1 MRSRAIPVTLVL
13 CIALASGG
21 WLMERGLRGAGTSV
35 AGARLFDQVSSLVR
49 EGYVDSISQGQI
61 YRKSVDGL
69 LHELQDPHSVFLDST
84 RLRSLKESTSGRY
97 AGIGIQM
104 DLRDGWITVVAP
116 LPGSPAERAG
126 IQTGDRVVEIEGKG
140 TSGWTSEEA
149 SKALR
154 GEPGT
159 SVKLMLER
167 PGVAEHIPVR
177 VDRREIHV
185 SSTRYAQLL
194 GGGVGYVD
202 FTIFSESSAE
212 ELRASID
219 SLRKAGMASLILDL
233 RGNPGGLLDQ
243 GVEVAELF
251 LDQGQRV
258 VSTRGRTGD
267 ATHEFNDDAPQPW
280 PELPV
285 VVLVD
290 HGSASASEIV
300 AGALQ
305 DQDRAAIVGVTSYG
319 KGSAQSLFAL
329 PPTGA
334 LKLTTA
340 KWFTPLGRSIDR
352 PQQPG
357 DGEDDTP
364 TEPAKDVPRQRV
376 KTPAGRV
383 VLGGGGI
390 TPDVI
395 VEDTARLPADRAFE
409 QALGKDVSKF
419 RDALAAYALEL
430 RARGAVASPE
440 FAVTPAMRAD
450 LYARLTARGV
460 SVDRGVFD
468 RAQSLVTR
476 VLGAQIARYT
486 FGPQAEFARG
496 LRTDRSVAIALS
508 LLNGVHTPRELLDR
522 STTQQQRQRA
532 DSATAV
538 KTK

>member
-21 WLMERGLRGAGTSV
+21 WLMERGLRGAGSSV
-35 AGARLFDQVSSLVR
+35 AGARLFDQVSTLVR
-49 EGYVDSISQGQI
+49 EGYVDSLSQSQV

-69 LHELQDPHSVFLDST
+69 LLELHDPHSVFLDSL
-84 RLRSLKESTSGRY
+84 RLRSLTESTTGRY

-116 LPGSPAERAG
+116 LPASPAEHAG
-126 IQTGDRVVEIEGKG
+126 IETGDRVVEIEGKG
-140 TSGWTSEEA
+140 TSGWTSDEA

-154 GEPGT
+154 GDPGT
-159 SVKLMLER
+159 SVKLVIER
-167 PGVAEHIPVR
+167 PGV
-177 VDRREIHV
+177 VDRIPMRVERQQIHV
-185 SSTRYAQLL
+185 SSARYAQLL

-202 FTIFSESSAE
+202 FAIFSESSAD

-219 SLRKAGMASLILDL
+219 SLRQKGMTSLVLDL

-251 LDQGQRV
+251 LDPGQRV
-258 VSTRGRTGD
+258 VSTRGRAGN
-267 ATHEFNDDAPQPW
+267 ATHEYTDDVPQPW
-280 PELPV
+280 PEMPV
-285 VVLVD
+285 VALVD

-319 KGSAQSLFAL
+319 KGSAQSLFPL

-352 PQQPG
+352 PQQ
-357 DGEDDTP
+357 DDDADDAP
-364 TEPAKDVPRQRV
+364 DEPKETPRQRLR
-376 KTPAGRV
+376 TPLGRV
-383 VLGGGGI
+383 VFGGGGI
-390 TPDVI
+390 TPDVV
-395 VEDTARLPADRAFE
+395 VEDTARPPAERAFE
-409 QALGKDVSKF
+409 QALGKDITKF

-430 RARGAVASPE
+430 KARGAVTTPD
-440 FAVTPAMRAD
+440 FTVTPAMRAE
-450 LYARLTARGV
+450 LYARLAKRGV
-460 SVDRGVFD
+460 QIDRGTYD
-468 RAQSLVTR
+468 RAESLVSR

-486 FGPQAEFARG
+486 FGPHAEIARG
-496 LRTDRSVAIALS
+496 LRTDRSVAIALG
-508 LLNGVHTPRELLDR
+508 LLNGVHSPRELLDR
-522 STTQQQRQRA
+522 AATKQEQQRA
-532 DSATAV
+532 DSAASAR
-538 KTK
+538 KK

>member
-21 WLMERGLRGAGTSV
+21 WLMERGLRGTGSSI
-35 AGARLFDQVSSLVR
+35 AGARLFDQVSTLVR
-49 EGYVDSISQGQI
+49 EGYVDSLSQSQV

-69 LHELQDPHSVFLDST
+69 LLELHDPHSVFLDSL
-84 RLRSLKESTSGRY
+84 RLRSLTESTTGRY

-116 LPGSPAERAG
+116 LPGSPAEHAG

-140 TSGWTSEEA
+140 TSGWTSDEA

-154 GEPGT
+154 GDPGT
-159 SVKLMLER
+159 AVKLVIER
-167 PGVAEHIPVR
+167 PGV
-177 VDRREIHV
+177 VDRIPMRVERQQIHV
-185 SSTRYAQLL
+185 SSARYAQLL

-202 FTIFSESSAE
+202 FAIFSESSAD

-219 SLRKAGMASLILDL
+219 SLRQKGMTSLVLDL

-251 LDQGQRV
+251 LDPGQRV
-258 VSTRGRTGD
+258 VSTRGRAGN
-267 ATHEFNDDAPQPW
+267 ATHEYTDGAPQPW
-280 PELPV
+280 PEMPV
-285 VVLVD
+285 VALVD

-319 KGSAQSLFAL
+319 KGSAQSLFPL

-352 PQQPG
+352 PQQA
-357 DGEDDTP
+357 DDADDAP
-364 TEPAKDVPRQRV
+364 DEPKEAPRQRLR
-376 KTPAGRV
+376 TPLGRV
-383 VLGGGGI
+383 VFGGGGI
-390 TPDVI
+390 TPDVV
-395 VEDTARLPADRAFE
+395 VEDTARPPAERAFE
-409 QALGKDVSKF
+409 QALGKDITRF

-430 RARGAVASPE
+430 KARGAVATPD
-440 FAVTPAMRAD
+440 FTVTPAMRAE
-450 LYARLTARGV
+450 LFARLAKRGV
-460 SVDRGVFD
+460 QIDRGTYD
-468 RAQSLVTR
+468 RAESLVAR

-486 FGPQAEFARG
+486 FGPHAEIARS
-496 LRTDRSVAIALS
+496 LRTDRSVAVALG
-508 LLNGVHTPRELLDR
+508 LLNGVHSPRELLDR
-522 STTQQQRQRA
+522 AATKQEQQRA
-532 DSATAV
+532 DSVASAR
-538 KTK
+538 KK

>member
-1 MRSRAIPVTLVL
+1 
-13 CIALASGG
+13 
-21 WLMERGLRGAGTSV
+21 MERGLRGAGSSV
-35 AGARLFDQVSSLVR
+35 AGARLFDQVSTLVR
-49 EGYVDSISQGQI
+49 EGYVDSISQSQI
-61 YRKSVDGL
+61 YRKTVDGL
-69 LHELQDPHSVFLDST
+69 LHELHDPHSVFLDSV
-84 RLRSLKESTSGRY
+84 RLRSLNESTTGRY

-126 IQTGDRVVEIEGKG
+126 IRTGDRVVEIEGK
-140 TSGWTSEEA
+140 STSEWTADEA

-159 SVKLMLER
+159 SVKLMVER
-167 PGVAEHIPVR
+167 PGVAERIPLR
-177 VDRREIHV
+177 VERQQIHV
-185 SSTRYAQLL
+185 SSARYAQLL
-194 GGGVGYVD
+194 GGNVGYVD

-212 ELRASID
+212 ELRSAVD
-219 SLRKAGMASLILDL
+219 SLRKRGMTSLILDL

-243 GVEVAELF
+243 GVEVSELF
-251 LDQGQRV
+251 LDPGQRV
-258 VSTRGRTGD
+258 VSTRGRSGE
-267 ATHEFNDDAPQPW
+267 ATREFTDESPQPW
-280 PELPV
+280 PDMPV

-290 HGSASASEIV
+290 RGSASASEIV

-352 PQQPG
+352 PQTDAD
-357 DGEDDTP
+357 DGDDTP
-364 TEPAKDVPRQRV
+364 DETTPAPRQRV
-376 KTPAGRV
+376 RTPGGRV

-395 VEDTARLPADRAFE
+395 VQDTARPPAERALE
-409 QALGKDVSKF
+409 QALGKDVTKF

-430 RARGAVASPE
+430 KGKGAVSSPD
-440 FAVTPAMRAD
+440 FVVTPAMRNE

-460 SVDRGVFD
+460 TLD
-468 RAQSLVTR
+468 RAVYDRAESLVTR
-476 VLGAQIARYT
+476 VLGAQIARYA

-496 LRTDRSVAIALS
+496 LRTDQSVAAALG
-508 LLNGVHTPRELLDR
+508 LLNGVRTPKELLDR
-522 STTQQQRQRA
+522 AATRQRQQQA
-532 DSATAV
+532 DSVAAAAR
-538 KTK
+538 TK